1 MIYTQAL
8 DTLGHTIEFVAP
20 EAGSYTAVLLNRRVQ
35 AVDVAVEIRLSP
47 PKVAEP
53 SFEVKLASRCRG
65 KAAVHGRRCRPRQ
78 GTWEPRRREDAIT
91 EIRFR
96 VEKRSVPG
104 GMAMCGAV
112 IKLGS
117 PGAPRE

>member
-1 MIYTQAL
+1 MIYAQAL

-53 SFEVKLASRCRG
+53 SFEVKLASQCRG
-65 KAAVHGRRCRPRQ
+65 KAAVHGRRWP
-78 GTWEPRRREDAIT
+78 A
-91 EIRFR
+91 
-96 VEKRSVPG
+96 S
-104 GMAMCGAV
+104 
-112 IKLGS
+112 
-117 PGAPRE
+117 